1 MAIINVRV
9 RATSAPCWIRL
20 PLEPQ
25 IRELR
30 ENLEKAVPNRN
41 RTLPKLTTVTEEQLT
56 EINCLHLSFPYNFA
70 SPPRPETKTTLAEF
84 VRDNE
89 REFPYAIQDLVDK
102 LKLDSFSAESFDH
115 HLDRNL
121 LATAGHLSAVTV
133 AKLIHYC
140 LLILESEAEILAGGA
155 IGSGLSGTPDANRL
169 AHAVAAKMNQ
179 YPSRTKVP
187 EYDHVGQFLS
197 AVQHPIVGKG
207 VSNAAVNR
215 WGDHQQLRTLARC

>member
-1 MAIINVRV
+1 M
-9 RATSAPCWIRL
+9 
-20 PLEPQ
+20 
-25 IRELR
+25 
-30 ENLEKAVPNRN
+30 
-41 RTLPKLTTVTEEQLT
+41 T
-56 EINCLHLSFPYNFA
+56 EINRLHLSFPYNFA
-70 SPPRPETKTTLAEF
+70 SPPRPETKIMLAEF

-89 REFPYAIQDLVDK
+89 KEFPYAIQDLVDK

-140 LLILESEAEILAGGA
+140 LLILESEAEILAWGA
-155 IGSGLSGTPDANRL
+155 VGSGLPGTPDANHL
-169 AHAVAAKMNQ
+169 ARVVAAKMNQ
-179 YPSRTKVP
+179 YPNRAKIP
-187 EYDHVGQFLS
+187 EYDHLGQFLS

-215 WGDHQQLRTLARC
+215 WGAPEQLQMPGRA

>member
-1 MAIINVRV
+1 
-9 RATSAPCWIRL
+9 
-20 PLEPQ
+20 
-25 IRELR
+25 
-30 ENLEKAVPNRN
+30 LEKAVPNRN

-56 EINCLHLSFPYNFA
+56 EINRLHLSFPYNFA
-70 SPPRPETKTTLAEF
+70 SPPRPQTKIMLAEF

-102 LKLDSFSAESFDH
+102 LKLDSFSAESFNH

-140 LLILESEAEILAGGA
+140 LLILESEAEILAWGA
-155 IGSGLSGTPDANRL
+155 IGSGLPGTPDANHL
-169 AHAVAAKMNQ
+169 ARAVAAKMNQ
-179 YPSRTKVP
+179 YPNPAKIP
-187 EYDHVGQFLS
+187 EYDHLGQFLS

-215 WGDHQQLRTLARC
+215 WGAQEQFQVPVRA

>member
-1 MAIINVRV
+1 
-9 RATSAPCWIRL
+9 
-20 PLEPQ
+20 
-25 IRELR
+25 
-30 ENLEKAVPNRN
+30 LEKAVPDRN
-41 RTLPKLTTVTEEQLT
+41 RTLPKLTTVTEEQLM
-56 EINCLHLSFPYNFA
+56 EINRLHLSFPYNFA
-70 SPPRPETKTTLAEF
+70 SPPRPETRIMLAEF

-89 REFPYAIQDLVDK
+89 KEFPYAIQDLVDK

-140 LLILESEAEILAGGA
+140 LLILESEAEILAWGA
-155 IGSGLSGTPDANRL
+155 IGAGLSGTPDANHL
-169 AHAVAAKMNQ
+169 ARAVAAKMNQ
-179 YPSRTKVP
+179 YPNRTKIP
-187 EYDHVGQFLS
+187 EYDHLGQFLS

-215 WGDHQQLRTLARC
+215 WGADEQLQIPVRA

>member
-1 MAIINVRV
+1 MRK
-9 RATSAPCWIRL
+9 RL
-20 PLEPQ
+20 
-25 IRELR
+25 
-30 ENLEKAVPNRN
+30 VPNRN

-56 EINCLHLSFPYNFA
+56 EINRLHLSFPYNFA

-89 REFPYAIQDLVDK
+89 KEFPYAIQDLVDK

-140 LLILESEAEILAGGA
+140 LLILESEAEILAWGA
-155 IGSGLSGTPDANRL
+155 IGSGLSGTPDANHL

-179 YPSRTKVP
+179 YPNRTKVP

-215 WGDHQQLRTLARC
+215 WGVHEPLRIPARC